1 MPCSLALPA
10 LCTLLGVGYQ
20 VLVMSEVMGMYFVS
34 QVILMRM
41 NMPAQYRE
49 IIAKVLGN
57 LEFNFY
63 YRWFDMIFLVS
74 AVGCMAFIYLA
85 QKYRQVGATGT

>member
-1 MPCSLALPA
+1 
-10 LCTLLGVGYQ
+10 
-20 VLVMSEVMGMYFVS
+20 
-34 QVILMRM
+34 M

-63 YRWFDMIFLVS
+63 HRWFDMIFLVS
-74 AVGCMAFIYLA
+74 AVGCMVFIYLA
-85 QKYRQVGATGT
+85 QQYRQVGA